1 MFPYSND
8 IISEVDLSYM
18 ITDFGI
24 GELRLAGPSEI
35 LKSSLDPINF
45 WESDMILV
53 DHKRFNIHFSDVFK
67 S

>member
-1 MFPYSND
+1 
-8 IISEVDLSYM
+8 M

-35 LKSSLDPINF
+35 LKSSLDPINS